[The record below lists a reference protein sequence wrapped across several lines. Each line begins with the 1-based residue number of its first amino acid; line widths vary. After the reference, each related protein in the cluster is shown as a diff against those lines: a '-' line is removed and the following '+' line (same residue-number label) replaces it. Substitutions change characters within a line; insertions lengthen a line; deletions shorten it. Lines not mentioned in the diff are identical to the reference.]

1 MMAKNNICAIINLTE
16 DTTQLKPLT
25 NNRPIAGLPF
35 AGRYRIIDFM
45 LSDLAYAKIESVG
58 LFIGESGRSIYDHV
72 RSGAAWDLQS
82 EVSGGIFTF
91 SHQDWKKNHPKSHE
105 HEDFYYNH
113 RLFLERSNAGYV
125 FVAGSKII
133 ANVDILAVRQQHIQN
148 DKDVTVV
155 YKHFDENQV
164 SDDEMLAH
172 GIVFNGDEIE
182 KFTNYV
188 VPSQTGKVNLGL
200 NMYFLSVD
208 KMLSIIDQ
216 ATEDEVYLEL
226 NELLQHYAT
235 ACSLNGFEY
244 TGYASNI
251 DTIDKYYKANMD
263 LLSFPTFSSLFQTSI
278 PILTKSKHG
287 SPTYYAPESKVRE
300 SFVGSDTF
308 ISGTVKRSVLNRRV
322 VVEKDATVLNSI
334 LLQGTKVGEGAQIE
348 YAIIDKNT
356 VVEPGA
362 KIIGAPDDIKVIGK
376 NSHVL
381 AD

>member
-82 EVSGGIFTF
+82 EVAGGIFTF
-91 SHQDWKKNHPKSHE
+91 SHQDWKRNNPNAHE
-105 HEDFYYNH
+105 YEDFYYNH
-113 RLFLERSNAGYV
+113 RLFLERSKSEYV

-133 ANVDILAVRQQHIQN
+133 ANLDIIAVRKQHIQSG
-148 DKDVTVV
+148 KDVTVV
-155 YKHFDENQV
+155 YKHFDKNQI
-164 SDDEMLAH
+164 SDQELLAH
-172 GIVFNGDEIE
+172 GIVFDGDDIE
-182 KFTNYV
+182 KFTDYV
-188 VPSQTGKVNLGL
+188 TPSEDGKVNLSL
-200 NMYFLSVD
+200 NMYLLGVD
-208 KMLSIIDQ
+208 KMLSIIDK
-216 ATEDEVYLEL
+216 ATEEGVYLEL
-226 NELLQHYAT
+226 NELLQHYST
-235 ACSLNGFEY
+235 TCSLNSFEY

-251 DTIDKYYKANMD
+251 DTIDKYYKANME
-263 LLSFPTFSSLFQTSI
+263 LLSFPTFASLFQTSI
-278 PILTKSKHG
+278 PILTKTKHG
-287 SPTYYAPESKVRE
+287 SPTYYSPESEVRE

-322 VVEKDATVLNSI
+322 VVEKDAIVMNSI

-348 YAIIDKNT
+348 YAILDKNT
-356 VVEPGA
+356 TVEAGA
-362 KIIGAPDDIKVIGK
+362 KIIGSPDDIKVIGK
-376 NSHVL
+376 NSHIY